1 MYKVTKLKAFICLCI
16 CLFFMTSCKKK
27 SNDKEKNVAKQTI
40 LGFSQLGSES
50 SWRTF
55 NSESIIKAAEEN
67 GIQILYDDAQQK
79 QENQIKAI
87 RSFIVYRVDLIAFAP
102 IVEDGWDTVLKEAKD
117 AHIPVI
123 VVDREINIKDKSL
136 VSGFIG
142 ENTIEEGRNAA
153 RFLLKKYTDTTEKLN
168 ILEITGT
175 TNSSSAKNR
184 SKGFREILKDKSQF
198 SIIYS
203 ESGDFLRSKGKEIL
217 GQIIAY
223 NNNELKIGTKTIN
236 IIFSHNDSMT
246 LGILESLDNYG
257 IVPGKDVT

>member
-1 MYKVTKLKAFICLCI
+1 MYKVTKSKAFIFLCI
-16 CLFFMTSCKKK
+16 CLFFMTSCKKTDDNK
-27 SNDKEKNVAKQTI
+27 KNVTKQTI

-117 AHIPVI
+117 AQIPVI

-136 VSGFIG
+136 IAGFIG
-142 ENTIEEGRNAA
+142 EDTVAYFVS
-153 RFLLKKYTDTTEKLN
+153 FLY
-168 ILEITGT
+168 
-175 TNSSSAKNR
+175 AKINV
-184 SKGFREILKDKSQF
+184 LL
-198 SIIYS
+198 
-203 ESGDFLRSKGKEIL
+203 LRC
-217 GQIIAY
+217 
-223 NNNELKIGTKTIN
+223 
-236 IIFSHNDSMT
+236 
-246 LGILESLDNYG
+246 
-257 IVPGKDVT
+257 